1 MTPVITGTKR
11 TLGETKRK
19 GKIYVEQV
27 ATRPCQ
33 ELLSCSK
40 GPSQHLN

>member
-11 TLGETKRK
+11 TLGETKHK
-19 GKIYVEQV
+19 GKLHVEQV
-27 ATRPCQ
+27 ATRPFQ
-33 ELLSCSK
+33 ELLSCRK